1 MTQETPAPTAPAIDW
16 AKIGSPA
23 CDTGAQTELQK
34 ALGLLDANGKPILGA
49 DGKPVK
55 PDFSRIVEVMPQLL
69 VEGPDGRDHWDA
81 RIDIATGTVQNGR
94 YVLDPD
100 KNKARQPDAHFN
112 TPEVMAMILAVA
124 QRAHASGV
132 SLDSVK
138 IQDVAD
144 AACPILNKITGVE
157 APSCNISSPA
167 RR

>member
-1 MTQETPAPTAPAIDW
+1 MTQETPAPTVPAIDW

-69 VEGPDGRDHWDA
+69 VEGPDGRDHWDT

-94 YVLDPD
+94 YVPTANTPD
-100 KNKARQPDAHFN
+100 THIN
-112 TPEVMAMILAVA
+112 TPEVMAMIIAVA
-124 QRAHASGV
+124 QRAHATG
-132 SLDSVK
+132 LRMDSIK

-144 AACPILNKITGVE
+144 SACPILNKITGVE
-157 APSCNISSPA
+157 APSCNLSSAA

>member
-55 PDFSRIVEVMPQLL
+55 PDFSRIVDVIPQLWA
-69 VEGPDGRDHWDA
+69 EGANGSYGWDP

-94 YVLDPD
+94 YVLTA
-100 KNKARQPDAHFN
+100 NTPDAHFN
-112 TPEVMAMILAVA
+112 TPEVMAVITAVA
-124 QRAHASGV
+124 KQAHATG
-132 SLDSVK
+132 LRMDSIK
-138 IQDVAD
+138 IQDVTED
-144 AACPILNKITGVE
+144 ARRILNKITGVE
-157 APSCNISSPA
+157 APSCSVGSTS